1 MRTEVSACY
10 LRTMDTHTSNAGTL
24 TPADVRYITE
34 HFVPLSTVAAGRPE
48 APTAL
53 QALIDSGHLPQPTY
67 TLADG
72 TGMYPRDLLCLL
84 DAAGSSDAVRA
95 HFDGR
100 LQRMAVRFGTTLTQ
114 EQLDAEWR
122 GYLQGHYGACLRVV
136 TPEHIFCKEWLVR
149 RLTEALAAPAPDEE
163 AWRAR
168 VRTDVEALDALER
181 EFAPWD
187 RIRFGGP
194 VSRDRLISTPR
205 LRYPHLF
212 AQAGAPSGA
221 SPAC

>member
-1 MRTEVSACY
+1 MAPN
-10 LRTMDTHTSNAGTL
+10 TSGAGAL

-34 HFVPLSTVAAGRPE
+34 HFVPLSAVAAGRPE
-48 APTAL
+48 SPDTL

-72 TGMYPRDLLCLL
+72 TGMYPRDVLGLL
-84 DAAGSSDAVRA
+84 DAAGSPDAVRG
-95 HFDGR
+95 HFDAR
-100 LQRMAVRFGTTLTQ
+100 LLRMAVRFGTTLTQ

-122 GYLQGHYGACLRVV
+122 GYLRGHYGACLRVV

-149 RLTEALAAPAPDEE
+149 RLAEALAAPAPDDE
-163 AWRAR
+163 AWCAR
-168 VRTDVEALDALER
+168 LRTDVEALDALER

-194 VSRDRLISTPR
+194 VSRDRFITAPR

-212 AQAGAPSGA
+212 ARAGTPVGA
-221 SPAC
+221 SQAC